1 MVTGFMAGV
10 ALGQKLVGMNKKT
23 SSPFLTAEAKRLQSA
38 KLAALRRMNA
48 RKLAEQKS
56 LATKKI
62 MNEVSYINSQQGRR
76 SNFNISR
83 GKKASSLD
91 KTIVEDAMIDAAIDY
106 ELKDTIKN
114 DPSGQLLKSIR
125 NSIRE
130 LNYWIKEK
138 TAGLLDLNVSLA
150 IFFAV
155 RGIRKFVMEK
165 QYPSAWQLI
174 WWASSIMRGWRFM

>member
-23 SSPFLTAEAKRLQSA
+23 KTLTAQSAAAQRLQSA
-38 KLAALRRMNA
+38 KLAALRRMKA
-48 RKLAEQKS
+48 RELAEQRTV
-56 LATKKI
+56 ATKKI
-62 MNEVSYINSQQGRR
+62 MNEVSYVTSQKGRG
-76 SNFNISR
+76 NFAR
-83 GKKASSLD
+83 GKRYSSVD

-106 ELKDTIKN
+106 ELKDNIK
-114 DPSGQLLKSIR
+114 DDASGQLLKSIR
-125 NSIRE
+125 NSLRE
-130 LNYWIKEK
+130 LNYWIKDK
-138 TAGLLDLNVSLA
+138 TSGLLDLNISLA

-155 RGIRKFVMEK
+155 RGIRKFLIEK